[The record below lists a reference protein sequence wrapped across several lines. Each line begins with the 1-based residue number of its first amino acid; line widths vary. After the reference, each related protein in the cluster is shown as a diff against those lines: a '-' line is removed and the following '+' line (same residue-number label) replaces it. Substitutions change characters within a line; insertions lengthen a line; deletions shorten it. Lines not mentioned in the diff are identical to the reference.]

1 MRKVSIYTACILA
14 LAFVFS
20 CKPKKQDN
28 TTGKTTTTVEI
39 PEFYVTDGDSLV
51 IPTFEIEVS
60 NSPKAAKALKGKKA
74 SVVVSAYFAGYPS
87 DKKDG
92 DSDMGAMSILTKEIK
107 LTGDN
112 RIARFEGLKFSKKA
126 FDKLA
131 PDDKDISVAINI
143 YSEQSSSKDN
153 LLDCGLL
160 EMKASNFG
168 NKRYVLGCKLTTE
181 QQKDDSNMD
190 NPLACYALPPA
201 EEMKRETPSFLVDC
215 DSVGNISF
223 ADNPM
228 KDLDALKAALRPH
241 LKEWIDRGAKELPGM
256 ETEGCMMGN
265 GGAIRDMYDELV
277 AEMTGKAKPAE
288 MDKADEKIA
297 AKKGSAEASKSKT
310 SSGGKS
316 TSTTTKPGTKPVP
329 TKNSVPTV
337 TLNEKGEI
345 TLNDKKVTLEN
356 LRKELQNALL
366 TNATIPD
373 KLDLKTIGQT
383 GMGMR
388 GEVNTI
394 ISEAIAGAKWV
405 RKKAAI
411 AALNAT
417 IGKKLATSTQLEL
430 GSYQISGNFV
440 LISAKPKK
448 ADGKAI
454 DYSKTDYAKEA
465 KTATFVNNVFGLLR
479 YQDGA
484 WKVLAYSIGTS
495 KAPIDTWVKSYQ
507 VPKSISGKTN

>member
-1 MRKVSIYTACILA
+1 
-14 LAFVFS
+14 
-20 CKPKKQDN
+20 
-28 TTGKTTTTVEI
+28 
-39 PEFYVTDGDSLV
+39 
-51 IPTFEIEVS
+51 
-60 NSPKAAKALKGKKA
+60 
-74 SVVVSAYFAGYPS
+74 
-87 DKKDG
+87 
-92 DSDMGAMSILTKEIK
+92 
-107 LTGDN
+107 
-112 RIARFEGLKFSKKA
+112 
-126 FDKLA
+126 
-131 PDDKDISVAINI
+131 
-143 YSEQSSSKDN
+143 
-153 LLDCGLL
+153 
-160 EMKASNFG
+160 MKASNFG

-181 QQKDDSNMD
+181 QQKDDTNMD

-201 EEMKRETPSFLVDC
+201 EEMKRETPSFLVNC

-241 LKEWIDRGAKELPGM
+241 LKEWIDRGAKELPGI
-256 ETEGCMMGN
+256 ETEGCMMGSS
-265 GGAIRDMYDELV
+265 GAIRDMYDELV
-277 AEMTGKAKPAE
+277 AEMTGKAKPTE
-288 MDKADEKIA
+288 MDKADKKIA

-366 TNATIPD
+366 ANATIPD
-373 KLDLKTIGQT
+373 KLELKTIGQT

-388 GEVNTI
+388 GEVNTT

-479 YQDGA
+479 YQDGV
-484 WKVLAYSIGTS
+484 WKVLAYSVGTS